1 MGKGRDK
8 KKKKSDGIAKNKS
21 KETNKQH
28 KLKSNNTENE
38 EEDIDKILMQF
49 KEKHDETYKITSELD
64 CEPPSR
70 RTNGV
75 LTTNPLNPIELI
87 LFGGECFNGK
97 TVTMFNDFFIFNTD
111 KKQWRK
117 ITSHNQPQPRSSH
130 QIAITTSGL
139 LFLFG
144 GEFVSPNETSFF
156 HYKGIIISIRFLDDG
171 FEDI

>member
-8 KKKKSDGIAKNKS
+8 KKKKSDGTAKNKE
-21 KETNKQH
+21 KEFNKQH
-28 KLKSNNTENE
+28 KSKSNNIQNE
-38 EEDIDKILMQF
+38 EEDIDKILQEF
-49 KEKHDETYKITSELD
+49 QETQLESYKITSELD
-64 CEPPSR
+64 CDPPSR
-70 RTNGV
+70 RTNAV
-75 LTTNPLNPIELI
+75 LSTNPLNPTELI

-111 KKQWRK
+111 KKHWRK
-117 ITSHNQPQPRSSH
+117 ITSNNSPQPRSSH

-156 HYKGIIISIRFLDDG
+156 HYKGK
-171 FEDI
+171 